1 MEKPTARKTLAV
13 ATTPSFAS
21 PPVTEALLLLFFF
34 LVFIVTPASSQAP
47 SPQEQQY
54 LFSVLPLIEKG
65 QVGEA
70 EEKLL
75 EGLKLYPRSAIL
87 SNALGIVYER
97 QEKIAAAIA
106 VYQDALKALPNF
118 TAAQLHLALLY
129 QRQDKKREAAE
140 LFNLAGFTTSDFEA
154 LSTAGLGLA
163 QCEDYAGAV
172 RVLEK
177 AQSLRPDSASVAY
190 NLSLA
195 HFKGGDFRSAQHVLE
210 AVPAKA
216 GSEDADMLFLR
227 GQIKQALAESGVE
240 DMAQACRM
248 NPTTEHFC
256 TEAGLALIRE
266 ERLNEAQIL
275 LQRGLEK
282 PGPSL
287 ALLSALGLAQFRL
300 GKYADAM
307 GTYQQVLDKNPAA
320 DEAREGLAFLL
331 YMAGNL
337 SQARRVT
344 EEGLKSSTSD
354 FYLSQIH
361 AMILFRLSPE
371 AWDEALVSV
380 SRALEKNPHFAP
392 SYFLRGK
399 ITMERGQLEVAL
411 RDFERAA
418 QLDPQYP
425 LPHYKIAQIL
435 LRLGKSAEAELARK
449 KFFELGQMREE
460 ELLVRQTQDVL
471 MRKTS
476 R

>member
-1 MEKPTARKTLAV
+1 MNGRRR
-13 ATTPSFAS
+13 S
-21 PPVTEALLLLFFF
+21 PP
-34 LVFIVTPASSQAP
+34 P
-47 SPQEQQY
+47 SWPT
-54 LFSVLPLIEKG
+54 
-65 QVGEA
+65 
-70 EEKLL
+70 
-75 EGLKLYPRSAIL
+75 RML
-87 SNALGIVYER
+87 SKPCPISPPH
-97 QEKIAAAIA
+97 K
-106 VYQDALKALPNF
+106 
-118 TAAQLHLALLY
+118 LHLALLY

-140 LFNLAGFTTSDFEA
+140 LFNLAGSTTSDFEA

-195 HFKGGDFRSAQHVLE
+195 HFKSGDFRSAQHVLE
-210 AVPAKA
+210 ALPVKA
-216 GSEDADMLFLR
+216 GSEDADVLFLR
-227 GQIKQALAESGVE
+227 GQIKQALAESGGAE
-240 DMAQACRM
+240 DMTQAYRL
-248 NPTTEHFC
+248 NPASEHFC

-266 ERLNEAQIL
+266 ERLNEAQTL
-275 LQRGLEK
+275 LQAGLEK
-282 PGPSL
+282 SGASPN
-287 ALLSALGLAQFRL
+287 LLSALGLAQFRL
-300 GKYADAM
+300 GKYADAV
-307 GTYQQVLDKNPAA
+307 GTYQRVLDKNSAA

-337 SQARRVT
+337 SQARHVT
-344 EEGLKSSTSD
+344 EEGLKRPGSD

-361 AMILFRLSPE
+361 AMILFRLAPE
-371 AWDEALVSV
+371 ARDEALVSV
-380 SRALEKNPHFAP
+380 NRALEKNSQFAP

-399 ITMERGQLEVAL
+399 IAMERGQLEVAL

-418 QLDPQYP
+418 QLDPKYP
-425 LPHYKIAQIL
+425 LPHYKIAQIF